1 MSKKIKSILETE
13 IDMEPTLAE
22 ECQKYGIEYHEPHFQ
37 ILLGIS
43 DYSIIVP
50 MYYYLQSDCDRVEN
64 LQSIIDEYNKNL
76 MDYVKY
82 SDDVLTPIKAMTSYF
97 KFGKSIRKLNNIEK
111 KEKIE
116 CYSLNE
122 RDRYIKDYNDEKKKE
137 VEKAKA
143 IVRVAKEEMQLE
155 K

>member
-1 MSKKIKSILETE
+1 MNKKVKSILETE
-13 IDMEPTLAE
+13 IATEPSLAE

-43 DYSIIVP
+43 DYLIVP

-82 SDDVLTPIKAMTSYF
+82 YDNMLTPIKAMTSYF

-122 RDRYIKDYNDEKKKE
+122 RDKYIKNYNDEKRKE

-143 IVRVAKEEMQLE
+143 IVKVAKEEMKLE